1 MGCKFACTKGFMYFI
16 NVMFVVCGLVLLI
29 VASLSVTQTN
39 HFKEFLPYKSSLIIV
54 YQGKPKFRIQH
65 SAPFIMIEI
74 LAWL

>member
-54 YQGKPKFRIQH
+54 YQG
-65 SAPFIMIEI
+65 
-74 LAWL
+74 